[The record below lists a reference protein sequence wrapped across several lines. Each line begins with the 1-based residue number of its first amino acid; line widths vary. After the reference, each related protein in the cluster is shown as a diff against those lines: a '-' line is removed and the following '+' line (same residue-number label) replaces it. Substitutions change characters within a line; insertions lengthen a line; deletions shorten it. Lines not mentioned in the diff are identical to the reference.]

1 MHINVSDRQE
11 VLVNQLVKSGGY
23 ASADEWLQELIFE
36 QILQANPDYK
46 AELDASLEQALVDIA
61 AGKGQSLDEAVEE
74 LKAEIKVG

>member
-36 QILQANPDYK
+36 QILQANPNYK
-46 AELDASLEQALVDIA
+46 AELDASLEQALIDIA
-61 AGKGQSLDEAVEE
+61 AGKGQPLDEAVEE

>member
-23 ASADEWLQELIFE
+23 GSADEWLQELIFE

-61 AGKGQSLDEAVEE
+61 AGKGQPLDEAVKE